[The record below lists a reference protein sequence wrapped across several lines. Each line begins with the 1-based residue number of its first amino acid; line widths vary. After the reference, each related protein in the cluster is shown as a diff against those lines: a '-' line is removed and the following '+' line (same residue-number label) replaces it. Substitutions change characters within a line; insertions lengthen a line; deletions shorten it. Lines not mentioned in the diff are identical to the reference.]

1 LLKKLKTFTI
11 KNNTTKLK
19 KNRLLKMKNKSSFY
33 DNKIVFKPWG
43 HEYVVYRNANHLSV
57 TLLNIDYNKSTS
69 LHCHPS
75 KKSGF
80 ILLGGKAQFQLGLRK
95 KNTELH
101 TSPSKR
107 MMARGLFHSI
117 KSISKGGLLALEFE
131 TPVNKNDLVRFKD
144 SYGREKK
151 AYEGK
156 KFTKSIESKF
166 IKFKTPKFGKKQ
178 TYKIG
183 KVNVALEVHK
193 NFIKLLK
200 NKNSNI
206 FAILDGSISDNK
218 GRNVLS
224 YGDIIKTDDLRIL
237 SKVFK
242 IKKKLSVV
250 RIY

>member
-1 LLKKLKTFTI
+1 M
-11 KNNTTKLK
+11 

-43 HEYVVYRNANHLSV
+43 YEYVVYRNANHLSV
-57 TLLNIDYNKSTS
+57 TLLNINFNKSTS

-80 ILLGGKAQFQLGLRK
+80 ILLGGKALFQLGLRK

-117 KSISKGGLLALEFE
+117 KSVSKNGLLALEFE

-151 AYEGK
+151 SYEGK
-156 KFTKSIESKF
+156 KFTKSLESDF
-166 IKFKTPKFGKKQ
+166 IKFKTPKISKKQ
-178 TYKIG
+178 VYKIG
-183 KVNVALEVHK
+183 KASVSLEVHK
-193 NFIKLLK
+193 NFDKLLK
-200 NKNSNI
+200 NKNSTI
-206 FAILDGSISDNK
+206 FAILDGSISDSK

-224 YGDIIKTDDLRIL
+224 YGDIVKTDDLRIL

-250 RIY
+250 RVY